1 MNALAQIALAA
12 AAWCTLHSLLIA
24 PGIETRLRRR
34 LGPHAVWYRLAY
46 NLLAAVT
53 LLAAFLYFHR
63 HPATP
68 LWSWHGLW
76 QIPRAALL
84 VAALWLGWLGARAH
98 DNAAFLGLRQL
109 RDAHAGHAPA
119 PPALSRDGVLG
130 RIRHPWYTAGIL
142 LLVAVRDF
150 TTTNVVWRAV
160 FVLYL
165 LVGARLEDRKL
176 ERNFGDA
183 FAVYR
188 REVPAFLPR
197 PGRRHL
203 RRRPR

>member
-1 MNALAQIALAA
+1 MNNLVLTALAA

-24 PGIETRLRRR
+24 PAIETRLRRR
-34 LGPHAVWYRLAY
+34 LGPRAAWYRLAY

-53 LLAAFLYFHR
+53 LIAALLFFHR
-63 HPATP
+63 HPAPP
-68 LWSWHGLW
+68 LWRWHGLW
-76 QIPRAALL
+76 QLPRTALLLAALG
-84 VAALWLGWLGARAH
+84 LGWLGARAH

-109 RDAHAGHAPA
+109 RDARAGRPPA
-119 PPALSRDGVLG
+119 PDNLSRNGILG

-142 LLVAVRDF
+142 LLIAMRDF

-165 LVGARLEDRKL
+165 LVGAWLEDRKL
-176 ERNFGDA
+176 ARNFGDA

-188 REVPAFLPR
+188 REVPAFLPDLR
-197 PGRRHL
+197 